1 MIKIFI
7 DPGHG
12 GDSVGASYKGRLE
25 QDDCLRLALAVRDIL
40 FTQKGVEVML
50 SREDDTDPDLLRR
63 CERANGWGADYFLS
77 VHRNA
82 FSPEAATGVEAWV
95 YSGVQTG
102 GETYTM
108 AENIVNGVCAVTGLR
123 NRGVRKGAPA
133 YRDYAVN
140 NYTKMH
146 SCLLE
151 AGFID
156 NSEDNAV
163 FDEKLGEIAV
173 SIARSIMENMGL
185 TFVPPAVKGDVDG
198 DGRVTAEDAR
208 IILRAA
214 VGLEDADPERG
225 DIDGD
230 GAVTAADAR
239 SALRFSSGQEVQD
252 GK

>member
-12 GDSVGASYKGRLE
+12 GASVGASYKGRLE

-40 FTQKGVEVML
+40 FTQKGVETML

-77 VHRNA
+77 IHRNA

-140 NYTKMH
+140 SYTKMH

-156 NSEDNAV
+156 NSGDNSV
-163 FDEKLGEIAV
+163 FDEKLHGIAM
-173 SIARSIMENMGL
+173 SIARSLMENMGL
-185 TFVPPAVKGDVDG
+185 EFVPPVIKGDSDG

-208 IILRAA
+208 AILRAA
-214 VGLEDADPERG
+214 AGLGEADPERA
-225 DIDGD
+225 DLDGD
-230 GAVTAADAR
+230 GRITAADAR
-239 SALRFSSGQEVQD
+239 SALRIATGQEV
-252 GK
+252 